1 MHFKEEPIKDDSN
14 DEQDFSAF
22 MNLLLKIQY
31 YLKTFFFFSCRYS
44 REQHK
49 KKKNLKTWLGRQR
62 LQGRVRR
69 VTLTYFSV
77 GGNFI

>member
-1 MHFKEEPIKDDSN
+1 MHFKREPIKDDSN
-14 DEQDFSAF
+14 GEQDFSAF

-31 YLKTFFFFSCRYS
+31 YLNTFFFPADIAESNI
-44 REQHK
+44 K
-49 KKKNLKTWLGRQR
+49 KKKLKTWLGGQR

-77 GGNFI
+77 GGNFV

>member
-31 YLKTFFFFSCRYS
+31 YLKTFFFPADIAESNI
-44 REQHK
+44 K

>member
-31 YLKTFFFFSCRYS
+31 YLKTFFFPADIAESNI
-44 REQHK
+44 K
-49 KKKNLKTWLGRQR
+49 KKKSKDLIRQAETP
-62 LQGRVRR
+62 GK
-69 VTLTYFSV
+69 S
-77 GGNFI
+77 